1 MEYTH
6 LTLNEEIEA
15 LAGYYKPLKEEQLKY
30 DGRKVLYIIGQLAV
44 ESACCGAGN
53 YAYAVVPGYIRSWKS
68 RKNQDGLSVSEV
80 EPVPAKAA
88 QEGIRKAVQE
98 AEHVSQVE
106 FW

>member
-15 LAGYYKPLKEEQLKY
+15 LAGYYKPLKEERLNY
-30 DGRKVLYIIGQLAV
+30 DGQEVLYVIGQLAV

-53 YAYAVVPGYIRSWKS
+53 YAYAVVPGYIRKWKHHQN
-68 RKNQDGLSVSEV
+68 RNGLAISEV
-80 EPVPAKAA
+80 EPVPDKAA
-88 QEGIRKAVQE
+88 QKSISRSIRE
-98 AEHVSQVE
+98 SEHVSQVE